1 MLILDRASEN
11 KLEELVLVSRKLN
24 GVLRENYPGVHKIEP
39 DRAALL
45 WCAIDD
51 EIEKRQKQIDKI
63 LATESGAEQIVL
75 RRACR
80 ELKKEYDQYNQLME
94 EVYNEE
100 LLPATIP
107 ELLISS
113 VQRATLEMQEIN
125 KNLQHTKEAM
135 KPWDYSRWS
144 YSIGKDSMYVAIL
157 RDVGDGN
164 VQRTE
169 FRHVRE
175 NHRIISKECTVLAK
189 THAKGKRLR
198 CGRPQS
204 RQPDSD
210 HKRKNDQ

>member
-51 EIEKRQKQIDKI
+51 EIKKRQNQIDKI
-63 LATESGAEQIVL
+63 LATENGTEQIVL

-80 ELKKEYDQYNQLME
+80 ELKAEYDQYNQLME

-135 KPWDYSRWS
+135 KP
-144 YSIGKDSMYVAIL
+144 YV
-157 RDVGDGN
+157 
-164 VQRTE
+164 
-169 FRHVRE
+169 
-175 NHRIISKECTVLAK
+175 
-189 THAKGKRLR
+189 
-198 CGRPQS
+198 
-204 RQPDSD
+204 
-210 HKRKNDQ
+210 

>member
-51 EIEKRQKQIDKI
+51 EIEKRQEQIDEI

-75 RRACR
+75 SRACS

-94 EVYNEE
+94 EIYNEE
-100 LLPATIP
+100 LLSATIP

-135 KPWDYSRWS
+135 RP
-144 YSIGKDSMYVAIL
+144 YV
-157 RDVGDGN
+157 
-164 VQRTE
+164 
-169 FRHVRE
+169 
-175 NHRIISKECTVLAK
+175 
-189 THAKGKRLR
+189 
-198 CGRPQS
+198 
-204 RQPDSD
+204 
-210 HKRKNDQ
+210 

>member
-1 MLILDRASEN
+1 MLILGRESEN

-24 GVLRENYPGVHKIEP
+24 EVLRENYPGVHKIEP
-39 DRAALL
+39 DRFALL

-51 EIEKRQKQIDKI
+51 EITKRQGQIDKI

-75 RRACR
+75 RRACS

-135 KPWDYSRWS
+135 KP
-144 YSIGKDSMYVAIL
+144 YV
-157 RDVGDGN
+157 
-164 VQRTE
+164 
-169 FRHVRE
+169 
-175 NHRIISKECTVLAK
+175 
-189 THAKGKRLR
+189 
-198 CGRPQS
+198 
-204 RQPDSD
+204 
-210 HKRKNDQ
+210 

>member
-24 GVLRENYPGVHKIEP
+24 GILRENYPGVHKIEP

-63 LATESGAEQIVL
+63 LVTESGAEQIVL
-75 RRACR
+75 RRACS

-100 LLPATIP
+100 LLPATIT

-135 KPWDYSRWS
+135 KL
-144 YSIGKDSMYVAIL
+144 YV
-157 RDVGDGN
+157 
-164 VQRTE
+164 
-169 FRHVRE
+169 
-175 NHRIISKECTVLAK
+175 
-189 THAKGKRLR
+189 
-198 CGRPQS
+198 
-204 RQPDSD
+204 
-210 HKRKNDQ
+210 

>member
-24 GVLRENYPGVHKIEP
+24 GVLRENYPGVHNIEP

-80 ELKKEYDQYNQLME
+80 ELKTEYDQYNQLME

-135 KPWDYSRWS
+135 KP
-144 YSIGKDSMYVAIL
+144 YV
-157 RDVGDGN
+157 
-164 VQRTE
+164 
-169 FRHVRE
+169 
-175 NHRIISKECTVLAK
+175 
-189 THAKGKRLR
+189 
-198 CGRPQS
+198 
-204 RQPDSD
+204 
-210 HKRKNDQ
+210 

>member
-51 EIEKRQKQIDKI
+51 EIEKRQNQIDKI

-75 RRACR
+75 SGACS

-94 EVYNEE
+94 EIYDEE

-113 VQRATLEMQEIN
+113 VQRATLEMQDIN

-135 KPWDYSRWS
+135 KP
-144 YSIGKDSMYVAIL
+144 YV
-157 RDVGDGN
+157 
-164 VQRTE
+164 
-169 FRHVRE
+169 
-175 NHRIISKECTVLAK
+175 
-189 THAKGKRLR
+189 
-198 CGRPQS
+198 
-204 RQPDSD
+204 
-210 HKRKNDQ
+210 

>member
-24 GVLRENYPGVHKIEP
+24 GILRENYPGVHKIEP

-80 ELKKEYDQYNQLME
+80 DLQKEYDQYNQFME

-135 KPWDYSRWS
+135 KP
-144 YSIGKDSMYVAIL
+144 YV
-157 RDVGDGN
+157 
-164 VQRTE
+164 
-169 FRHVRE
+169 
-175 NHRIISKECTVLAK
+175 
-189 THAKGKRLR
+189 
-198 CGRPQS
+198 
-204 RQPDSD
+204 
-210 HKRKNDQ
+210 

>member
-24 GVLRENYPGVHKIEP
+24 KVVREYCPGVHKIEP

-75 RRACR
+75 SRACS

-94 EVYNEE
+94 EVYDEE

-135 KPWDYSRWS
+135 KP
-144 YSIGKDSMYVAIL
+144 YV
-157 RDVGDGN
+157 
-164 VQRTE
+164 
-169 FRHVRE
+169 
-175 NHRIISKECTVLAK
+175 
-189 THAKGKRLR
+189 
-198 CGRPQS
+198 
-204 RQPDSD
+204 
-210 HKRKNDQ
+210 

>member
-39 DRAALL
+39 GRAALL
-45 WCAIDD
+45 WCA
-51 EIEKRQKQIDKI
+51 IEKRQKQIDKI

-94 EVYNEE
+94 EVYDEE

-135 KPWDYSRWS
+135 KP
-144 YSIGKDSMYVAIL
+144 YV
-157 RDVGDGN
+157 
-164 VQRTE
+164 
-169 FRHVRE
+169 
-175 NHRIISKECTVLAK
+175 
-189 THAKGKRLR
+189 
-198 CGRPQS
+198 
-204 RQPDSD
+204 
-210 HKRKNDQ
+210 

>member
-63 LATESGAEQIVL
+63 LAMESGTEQIVL

-125 KNLQHTKEAM
+125 KKLQHTKEAM
-135 KPWDYSRWS
+135 KP
-144 YSIGKDSMYVAIL
+144 YV
-157 RDVGDGN
+157 
-164 VQRTE
+164 
-169 FRHVRE
+169 
-175 NHRIISKECTVLAK
+175 
-189 THAKGKRLR
+189 
-198 CGRPQS
+198 
-204 RQPDSD
+204 
-210 HKRKNDQ
+210 

>member
-24 GVLRENYPGVHKIEP
+24 GVLREIYPGVHKIEL

-75 RRACR
+75 SRACS

-113 VQRATLEMQEIN
+113 VKGATAEMHEIN
-125 KNLQHTKEAM
+125 KNLQHTKE
-135 KPWDYSRWS
+135 
-144 YSIGKDSMYVAIL
+144 VL
-157 RDVGDGN
+157 N
-164 VQRTE
+164 T
-169 FRHVRE
+169 HV
-175 NHRIISKECTVLAK
+175 
-189 THAKGKRLR
+189 
-198 CGRPQS
+198 
-204 RQPDSD
+204 
-210 HKRKNDQ
+210 

>member
-51 EIEKRQKQIDKI
+51 EIEKRQNQIDKI
-63 LATESGAEQIVL
+63 LATENGAEQIVL
-75 RRACR
+75 SRACS

-94 EVYNEE
+94 EIYDEE

-135 KPWDYSRWS
+135 KP
-144 YSIGKDSMYVAIL
+144 YV
-157 RDVGDGN
+157 
-164 VQRTE
+164 
-169 FRHVRE
+169 
-175 NHRIISKECTVLAK
+175 
-189 THAKGKRLR
+189 
-198 CGRPQS
+198 
-204 RQPDSD
+204 
-210 HKRKNDQ
+210 

>member
-51 EIEKRQKQIDKI
+51 EIAKRQGQIDKI
-63 LATESGAEQIVL
+63 LAMESGAEQIVL

-80 ELKKEYDQYNQLME
+80 ELQKEYDQYNQLME

-100 LLPATIP
+100 LFPATIP

-135 KPWDYSRWS
+135 KP
-144 YSIGKDSMYVAIL
+144 YV
-157 RDVGDGN
+157 
-164 VQRTE
+164 
-169 FRHVRE
+169 
-175 NHRIISKECTVLAK
+175 
-189 THAKGKRLR
+189 
-198 CGRPQS
+198 
-204 RQPDSD
+204 
-210 HKRKNDQ
+210 

>member
-24 GVLRENYPGVHKIEP
+24 GILRENYPGVHKIEP

-75 RRACR
+75 RRACS
-80 ELKKEYDQYNQLME
+80 ELKKEYEQYNQLME
-94 EVYNEE
+94 ELYGEE

-113 VQRATLEMQEIN
+113 VKNATLEMKESNQT
-125 KNLQHTKEAM
+125 LQNIKEAM
-135 KPWDYSRWS
+135 K
-144 YSIGKDSMYVAIL
+144 
-157 RDVGDGN
+157 
-164 VQRTE
+164 E
-169 FRHVRE
+169 HV
-175 NHRIISKECTVLAK
+175 
-189 THAKGKRLR
+189 
-198 CGRPQS
+198 
-204 RQPDSD
+204 
-210 HKRKNDQ
+210 

>member
-51 EIEKRQKQIDKI
+51 EIAKRQGQIDKI
-63 LATESGAEQIVL
+63 LNTKNGAEQIVL
-75 RRACR
+75 RRACS
-80 ELKKEYDQYNQLME
+80 ELKEEYDQYNQLME

-113 VQRATLEMQEIN
+113 VRRATLEMQEIN
-125 KNLQHTKEAM
+125 KNLQYTKEAM
-135 KPWDYSRWS
+135 KP
-144 YSIGKDSMYVAIL
+144 YV
-157 RDVGDGN
+157 
-164 VQRTE
+164 
-169 FRHVRE
+169 
-175 NHRIISKECTVLAK
+175 
-189 THAKGKRLR
+189 
-198 CGRPQS
+198 
-204 RQPDSD
+204 
-210 HKRKNDQ
+210 

>member
-51 EIEKRQKQIDKI
+51 EIQKRQAQIDKI
-63 LATESGAEQIVL
+63 LTTEKGAEQIIL
-75 RRACR
+75 RRSCR
-80 ELKKEYDQYNQLME
+80 ELQKEYDQYNQLME
-94 EVYNEE
+94 EIYNEE

-135 KPWDYSRWS
+135 KP
-144 YSIGKDSMYVAIL
+144 YV
-157 RDVGDGN
+157 
-164 VQRTE
+164 
-169 FRHVRE
+169 
-175 NHRIISKECTVLAK
+175 
-189 THAKGKRLR
+189 
-198 CGRPQS
+198 
-204 RQPDSD
+204 
-210 HKRKNDQ
+210 